1 MRPRRPMSLAR
12 SSRLTPAL
20 TLRTLAALGTSLLKE
35 MSRAP
40 FNTSFGVDVP
50 IGFDLRDGWG
60 ASLPHGPVTKSPSF
74 LFLSCRLTR
83 ANAEQD
89 RNARPPS
96 MREDGMRASG
106 SAARPQ
112 VSSGNLI
119 EEALGLELHVEPGI
133 LARLSAGEGRDALH
147 KIKHRRR
154 RVAFL
159 SEHGVDD
166 LGRIGFRKAAL

>member
-1 MRPRRPMSLAR
+1 MRPRRPMSSAR

-20 TLRTLAALGTSLLKE
+20 ILRTLAALGTSLLKG

-40 FNTSFGVDVP
+40 FNTSFGVDVA
-50 IGFDLRDGWG
+50 IGFELRDGWG

-96 MREDGMRASG
+96 VRGDGMRASG
-106 SAARPQ
+106 SAACPQ
-112 VSSGNLI
+112 ASSGNLI
-119 EEALGLELHVEPGI
+119 EEALGLELHVKAGI
-133 LARLSAGEGRDALH
+133 LTP
-147 KIKHRRR
+147 
-154 RVAFL
+154 
-159 SEHGVDD
+159 
-166 LGRIGFRKAAL
+166 LGA